1 MYDHNEDNVNAEN
14 NNSDGGCGDDNL
26 RVRSVT
32 DATDDDNEDDEIL
45 YPCPSVCQ

>member
-1 MYDHNEDNVNAEN
+1 MNAEN
-14 NNSDGGCGDDNL
+14 SNSDGGGDDNL
-26 RVRSVT
+26 GVRSIT